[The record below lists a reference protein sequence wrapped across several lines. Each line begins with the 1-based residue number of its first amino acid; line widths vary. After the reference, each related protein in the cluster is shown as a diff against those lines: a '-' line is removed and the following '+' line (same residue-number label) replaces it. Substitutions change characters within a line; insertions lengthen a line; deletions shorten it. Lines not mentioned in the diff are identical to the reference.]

1 MYVVALVFLL
11 GAVGALAIGFFQSG
25 LTLILV
31 SIASSLISAF
41 FLLVGMLRTKT
52 VRRATAGAPYEP
64 PAREPELPEPAP
76 EVAVLPR
83 PVEPGVLREV
93 PVSRPQVGIP
103 ASRRL
108 GETTAVLESEPSR
121 RTPARKRTAKPLG
134 KKAAARKPA
143 PSRPLGPTSRVM
155 ITEQGKYHRTSC
167 RFVKGKRG
175 LQTMSR
181 SAAEDAGHAPCGV
194 CRP

>member
-1 MYVVALVFLL
+1 VYVVALVFLL

-25 LTLILV
+25 LTLILI
-31 SIASSLISAF
+31 SIGASLISAF

-83 PVEPGVLREV
+83 PVEPGVLRDI

-103 ASRRL
+103 ASRRPSDM
-108 GETTAVLESEPSR
+108 AVLEKKPSR
-121 RTPARKRTAKPLG
+121 RKLARKGGAKPGG

-143 PSRPLGPTSRVM
+143 ASRALGPTSRVT
-155 ITEQGKYHRTSC
+155 ITEQGKYHRPSC
-167 RFVKGKRG
+167 RFVKEKRG
-175 LQTMSR
+175 LQTMAR
-181 SAAEDAGHAPCGV
+181 NAAEDAGHAPCGV
-194 CRP
+194 CKP